1 NRLGLARG
9 LALAALALGG
19 ALAAT
24 HQVGVV
30 EDPYVESD
38 VMIPMRDG
46 VKLHAKVF
54 TPRAQTEPVP
64 FLLQRTPYGVE
75 ESGKALDKSLK
86 ALADD
91 GYIFV
96 FEDLRGKFGSEG
108 TFVMQRPARDPSDK
122 KALDEGTDTY
132 DTIDWLLKNIPRNNG
147 KAGMLGIS

>member
-1 NRLGLARG
+1 MKKRHRAASGG
-9 LALAALALGG
+9 ALAALALAG
-19 ALAAT
+19 ALAAAR
-24 HQVGVV
+24 QPGAV

-46 VKLHAKVF
+46 VKLHAKIF
-54 TPRAQTEPVP
+54 TPRSQREPLP
-64 FLLQRTPYGVE
+64 FLMERTPYGVA

-108 TFVMQRPARDPSDK
+108 TFVMQRPARDPSDT
-122 KALDEGTDTY
+122 KALDEGTDPT
-132 DTIDWLLKNIPRNNG
+132 TRSSG
-147 KAGMLGIS
+147 C